1 MIKKI
6 LASASGASLLSIVLL
21 GQEKIV
27 SEMPADKQFLTGKL
41 QNGVTYYIRKTT
53 NQPKTSTFYI
63 VHNVGSLQE
72 EPNQRGLAHF
82 LEHMAFNGT
91 KNFPGKNMINYLE
104 RNGVKFGANLNA
116 YTSFDETV
124 YNICDVPVTEDHP

>member
-1 MIKKI
+1 MKKLLFLAMIFS
-6 LASASGASLLSIVLL
+6 LAISGAYA
-21 GQEKIV
+21 QKTK
-27 SEMPADKQFLTGKL
+27 EMPIAADKDFIVGKL
-41 QNGVTYYIRKTT
+41 DNGLTYYIRKNTAAAG
-53 NQPKTSTFYI
+53 NADFYI

-72 EPNQRGLAHF
+72 DENQRGLAHF